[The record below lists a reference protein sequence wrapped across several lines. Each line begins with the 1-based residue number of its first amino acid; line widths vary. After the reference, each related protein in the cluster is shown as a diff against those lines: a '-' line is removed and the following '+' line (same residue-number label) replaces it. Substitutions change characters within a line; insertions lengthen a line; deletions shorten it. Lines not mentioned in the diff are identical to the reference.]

1 MSTESMDM
9 TIDTL
14 TGELIHADTLMTKY
28 LTFIA
33 DNLLFGVNASY
44 VVEIIINHALT
55 SLPMT
60 PDYVKGIINLRCQ
73 IIPIID
79 IRLRIGH
86 PAAEADDSTVCIIVL
101 DIDGTQIGILVDRV
115 AQMVDIDETQ
125 LSTSPVSDQQLV
137 SGMISLADGSDT
149 MLALDCAR
157 MINEA

>member
-60 PDYVKGIINLRCQ
+60 PDYVKGIINLRGQ

>member
-9 TIDTL
+9 TIDAL
-14 TGELIHADTLMTKY
+14 TGEFTHTDTLMTKY
-28 LTFIA
+28 LTFVA
-33 DNLLFGVNASY
+33 DHLLFGVNASY

-60 PDYVKGIINLRCQ
+60 PDYVKGIINLRGQ

-79 IRLRIGH
+79 TRLRIGH
-86 PAAEADDSTVCIIVL
+86 PAAEEDNSTVCIIVL

-125 LSTSPVSDQQLV
+125 ISTGPVSDQQLV

-149 MLALDCAR
+149 MLVLDCAR

>member
-9 TIDTL
+9 TIDAL
-14 TGELIHADTLMTKY
+14 TGELVHADTLMTKY
-28 LTFIA
+28 LTFVA
-33 DNLLFGVNASY
+33 DDLLFGVNASY

-60 PDYVKGIINLRCQ
+60 PDYVKGIINLRGQ

-79 IRLRIGH
+79 TRLRIGH
-86 PAAEADDSTVCIIVL
+86 PSAEHDDSTVCIIVL
-101 DIDGTQIGILVDRV
+101 DIDGTHIGILVDRV

-125 LSTSPVSDQQLV
+125 ISTGPVSDQQLV

-149 MLALDCAR
+149 MLVLDCAR
-157 MINEA
+157 MINEV

>member
-1 MSTESMDM
+1 MPTESID

-14 TGELIHADTLMTKY
+14 TGEQVYADALMTKY
-28 LTFIA
+28 LTFVT

-60 PDYVKGIINLRCQ
+60 PDYVKGIINLRGQ

-79 IRLRIGH
+79 IRLRIGR
-86 PAAEADDSTVCIIVL
+86 PASETDSTVCIIVL
-101 DIDGTQIGILVDRV
+101 DIEGTQIGILVDRV

-125 LSTSPVSDQQLV
+125 LSTSLVSDQQLV
-137 SGMISLADGSDT
+137 SGMISLTDGGDT
-149 MLALDCAR
+149 MLVLDCAR
-157 MINEA
+157 MISEV

>member
-14 TGELIHADTLMTKY
+14 TGELIHTDTLMTKY
-28 LTFIA
+28 LTFVA

-60 PDYVKGIINLRCQ
+60 PDYVKGIINLRGQ

-79 IRLRIGH
+79 TRLRIGH

-125 LSTSPVSDQQLV
+125 ISTGPVSDQQLV

-149 MLALDCAR
+149 MLVLDCAR

>member
-1 MSTESMDM
+1 MPTESID

-14 TGELIHADTLMTKY
+14 TGEQVYNDTLMTKY
-28 LTFIA
+28 LTFFT

-44 VVEIIINHALT
+44 VVEIIINHAFT

-60 PDYVKGIINLRCQ
+60 PDYVKGIINLRGQ

-86 PAAEADDSTVCIIVL
+86 PAAETDSTVCIIVL
-101 DIDGTQIGILVDRV
+101 DIEGTQIGILVDRV

-125 LSTSPVSDQQLV
+125 LSASPVSDQQLV
-137 SGMISLADGSDT
+137 SGMISLEDSGET
-149 MLALDCAR
+149 MLVLDCAR
-157 MINEA
+157 MISEA

>member
-1 MSTESMDM
+1 MPTESID

-14 TGELIHADTLMTKY
+14 TGKQVYADALMTKY
-28 LTFIA
+28 LTFVT

-60 PDYVKGIINLRCQ
+60 PDYVKGIINLRGQ

-79 IRLRIGH
+79 IRLRIGR
-86 PAAEADDSTVCIIVL
+86 PASETDSTVCIIVL
-101 DIDGTQIGILVDRV
+101 DIEGTQIGILVDRV

-125 LSTSPVSDQQLV
+125 LSTSLVSDQQLV
-137 SGMISLADGSDT
+137 SGMISLTDGGDT
-149 MLALDCAR
+149 MLVLDCAR
-157 MINEA
+157 MISEA

>member
-60 PDYVKGIINLRCQ
+60 PD
-73 IIPIID
+73 
-79 IRLRIGH
+79 
-86 PAAEADDSTVCIIVL
+86 
-101 DIDGTQIGILVDRV
+101 
-115 AQMVDIDETQ
+115 
-125 LSTSPVSDQQLV
+125 
-137 SGMISLADGSDT
+137 
-149 MLALDCAR
+149 
-157 MINEA
+157 